1 MELIDVPLLRSLSPI
16 IFTDYKDRNKQVKS
30 WVRKRR
36 DHFTDTSASANCH
49 LWYDRAARPLTA
61 KNVTEEFSIHPRITC
76 CQPKISSCILLEMRS
91 SFHSASVSP
100 FTSSGP
106 TGI

>member
-36 DHFTDTSASANCH
+36 DHFTDTSASANC
-49 LWYDRAARPLTA
+49 
-61 KNVTEEFSIHPRITC
+61 
-76 CQPKISSCILLEMRS
+76 QP
-91 SFHSASVSP
+91 SASASRRPIVVLP
-100 FTSSGP
+100 APETP
-106 TGI
+106 MRKTITADA